1 MVGLSGLEKFSH
13 LEDKIYRTIELT
25 KTLRQEKESM
35 EKELSL
41 MRRDMGSVL
50 NEKERL
56 ESQVEKLL
64 AERETIRMK
73 VEAMLDAVAALDPEM
88 AEELRLA
95 HTSARCKAVWKP
107 LAAPPSE
114 SRSTIRPITFA
125 LMAIRNTLFNWRS
138 LSTAGCERFRLARS
152 RSIRSKWQSSQHC
165 T

>member
-25 KTLRQEKESM
+25 KTLRQENEGLQKD
-35 EKELSL
+35 LAL

-64 AERETIRMK
+64 AEREMVRLK

-88 AEELRLA
+88 AEEL
-95 HTSARCKAVWKP
+95 S
-107 LAAPPSE
+107 
-114 SRSTIRPITFA
+114 
-125 LMAIRNTLFNWRS
+125 
-138 LSTAGCERFRLARS
+138 
-152 RSIRSKWQSSQHC
+152 
-165 T
+165 